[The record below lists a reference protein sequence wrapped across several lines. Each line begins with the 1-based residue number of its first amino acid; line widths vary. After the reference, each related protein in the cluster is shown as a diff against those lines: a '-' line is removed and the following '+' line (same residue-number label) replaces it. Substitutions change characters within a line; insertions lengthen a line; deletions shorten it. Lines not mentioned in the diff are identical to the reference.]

1 MKRRKWVFYE
11 GFDNNRLYFE
21 PVETQAAGR
30 GAELF
35 SLPLGEGA
43 LEKAKA
49 LAKAYEDGIIS
60 WHDLT
65 YGLRR
70 VDSEAE
76 GKILAII
83 QNYKNPEVNLKGG
96 K

>member
-1 MKRRKWVFYE
+1 MKRRKWTFYE

-21 PVETQAAGR
+21 PVEIQAAGR

-35 SLPLGEGA
+35 SLPLEDGV

-49 LAKAYEDGIIS
+49 LAEAYEDGIIS

-65 YGLRR
+65 YSLRGA
-70 VDSEAE
+70 DSEAVD
-76 GKILAII
+76 KIKVIM
-83 QNYKNPEVNLKGG
+83 ES
-96 K
+96 

>member
-1 MKRRKWVFYE
+1 MKRRKWTFYE

-21 PVETQAAGR
+21 PVEIQAAGR

-35 SLPLGEGA
+35 SLPLEEGA

-49 LAKAYEDGIIS
+49 LATAYEDGVIS

-65 YGLRR
+65 YGLKGT
-70 VDSEAE
+70 DSEAVD
-76 GKILAII
+76 KIVAIM
-83 QNYKNPEVNLKGG
+83 ES
-96 K
+96 

>member
-1 MKRRKWVFYE
+1 MKRRKWTFYE

-21 PVETQAAGR
+21 PVEIQAAGR

-35 SLPLGEGA
+35 SLPLEEGA

-49 LAKAYEDGIIS
+49 LAKAYEDGVIS
-60 WHDLT
+60 WRDLV
-65 YGLRR
+65 YGLRGT
-70 VDSEAE
+70 DSEAE

-83 QNYKNPEVNLKGG
+83 QNHEKPKVNLKGG
-96 K
+96 M

>member
-1 MKRRKWVFYE
+1 VKRRKWVFYE

-21 PVETQAAGR
+21 PVEIQAAGR

-35 SLPLGEGA
+35 SLPLEEGA

-49 LAKAYEDGIIS
+49 LAKAYEDGVIS
-60 WHDLT
+60 WRDLV
-65 YGLRR
+65 YGLRGT
-70 VDSEAE
+70 DSEAE

-83 QNYKNPEVNLKGG
+83 QNHEKPKVNLKGG
-96 K
+96 M

>member
-1 MKRRKWVFYE
+1 MKRRKWTFYE

-21 PVETQAAGR
+21 PVEIQAAGR

-35 SLPLGEGA
+35 SLPLEEGA

-49 LAKAYEDGIIS
+49 LATAYEDGVIS

-65 YGLRR
+65 YGLRGTDPGA
-70 VDSEAE
+70 VD
-76 GKILAII
+76 KIAAIM
-83 QNYKNPEVNLKGG
+83 ES
-96 K
+96 

>member
-1 MKRRKWVFYE
+1 MKRRKWMFYE

-21 PVETQAAGR
+21 PVEIQAAGR

-35 SLPLGEGA
+35 SLPLEEGA

-49 LAKAYEDGIIS
+49 LAAAYEDGAIS

-70 VDSEAE
+70 TDPEAVD
-76 GKILAII
+76 KIAAIM
-83 QNYKNPEVNLKGG
+83 ES
-96 K
+96 

>member
-1 MKRRKWVFYE
+1 LKKGGGREKVKRRKWTFYE

-35 SLPLGEGA
+35 SLPLEEGV

-49 LAKAYEDGIIS
+49 LATAYEDGIIS
-60 WHDLT
+60 WHDLV
-65 YGLRR
+65 YGLRGT
-70 VDSEAE
+70 DPEAE

-83 QNYKNPEVNLKGG
+83 QNYKI
-96 K
+96 

>member
-49 LAKAYEDGIIS
+49 LAKAHEDGRIS
-60 WHDLT
+60 WHDLV
-65 YGLRR
+65 YGLRGT
-70 VDSEAE
+70 DSEAE
-76 GKILAII
+76 DKVLSII
-83 QNYKNPEVNLKGG
+83 QNYKNPEVNLKGE

>member
-21 PVETQAAGR
+21 PVEIQAAGR

-35 SLPLGEGA
+35 SLPLEEGA

-49 LAKAYEDGIIS
+49 LAKAYEDGVIS
-60 WHDLT
+60 WRDLV
-65 YGLRR
+65 YGLRGT
-70 VDSEAE
+70 DSEAVN
-76 GKILAII
+76 KIMAII
-83 QNYKNPEVNLKGG
+83 QNHEKPKVNLKGG
-96 K
+96 M

>member
-21 PVETQAAGR
+21 PVEIQAAGR

-35 SLPLGEGA
+35 SLPLEEGA

-49 LAKAYEDGIIS
+49 LAKAYEDGVIS
-60 WHDLT
+60 WRDLV
-65 YGLRR
+65 YGLRGT
-70 VDSEAE
+70 DSEAE

-83 QNYKNPEVNLKGG
+83 QNHEKPKVNLKGG
-96 K
+96 M